1 LSTLGATFKELTDK
15 KYLKKMIHLLIPMAL
30 AGVLTSSLQIVDTLM
45 IATLGDVPVA
55 GVGLANR
62 LTYFLSFLF
71 ASVTSGV
78 SIYSAQFWGEKNQK
92 GLRQCLSF
100 AMMLI
105 LPIAVVFS
113 LISIFAPH
121 LVMRIFSQDEAV
133 IEAGCT
139 YLRFIAPAY
148 LFQSVTAL
156 LAALLKATERPS
168 LPMTASAAG
177 IALNIVLNYILIFG
191 KFGAPQMGVKGAAVA
206 TLIAAVLEMVLLI
219 VFARLRKAQVAL
231 RKADFCKP
239 EKAFIQK
246 YIKTTVPIF
255 FNEIGWSLAVIT
267 MTWVYSTLGT
277 AAAAAATVYETIKS
291 FVVVCCVSIGNAGA
305 ILVGIELGAGRL
317 DEAEKNARRML
328 LGGLLV
334 ALCLVPVFLVLI
346 DPLLTL
352 YKEMS
357 QEALK
362 NLRGM
367 LIALSCLFWIKM
379 LNYNLINGILRAGGD
394 TKAAACIDVLTNWC
408 IAVPIIFVTGYLL
421 KWPIIYVFPFTFL
434 AEGVAT
440 LLSFIRYKKGY
451 WKKKLA

>member
-219 VFARLRKAQVAL
+219 VFARLRKALEEKDGSPWVVGCRFHPNVQGGAEGEGAISMTRYPDMQELIMAADCLITDYSSCMFDMSVAGKPCFL
-231 RKADFCKP
+231 YAPDLDEYMSRERGLYFDIRALPFPLCRNMEELEKELASFDTRRYLKAASDFLK
-239 EKAFIQK
+239 ETGSFEDGQ
-246 YIKTTVPIF
+246 
-255 FNEIGWSLAVIT
+255 
-267 MTWVYSTLGT
+267 
-277 AAAAAATVYETIKS
+277 AAARIA
-291 FVVVCCVSIGNAGA
+291 NA
-305 ILVGIELGAGRL
+305 IVRYSE
-317 DEAEKNARRML
+317 EK
-328 LGGLLV
+328 
-334 ALCLVPVFLVLI
+334 
-346 DPLLTL
+346 
-352 YKEMS
+352 
-357 QEALK
+357 
-362 NLRGM
+362 
-367 LIALSCLFWIKM
+367 
-379 LNYNLINGILRAGGD
+379 
-394 TKAAACIDVLTNWC
+394 
-408 IAVPIIFVTGYLL
+408 
-421 KWPIIYVFPFTFL
+421 
-434 AEGVAT
+434 
-440 LLSFIRYKKGY
+440 
-451 WKKKLA
+451 